1 MNFKLI
7 NNHILLTLETN
18 LGDKVCVFDTG
29 SPFTFFFDNV
39 SEYSIDGKV
48 YSIRQNPKA
57 AILAQFNSQFNSQ
70 IEEMI
75 GVAIDGFIGT
85 DSIANSSIVINFPN
99 KELHITSDTLQLE
112 NSIGMRDI
120 HGLPIFEI
128 SINGIVLRAAF
139 DSGAMYSFVSSHIV
153 DKLGLKPLNQTIM
166 DFNPMFGAFEISLFN
181 GEIKVGE
188 TNLGLQT
195 IAIGSGYDQSLQIL
209 GINAFIGID
218 ALKNSEVG
226 ISFIERC
233 IDVK

>member
-1 MNFKLI
+1 MRHWQTVVDSGIRTIIELRNEDHSDRLCRLCKQYGIRYFA
-7 NNHILLTLETN
+7 
-18 LGDKVCVFDTG
+18 F
-29 SPFTFFFDNV
+29 P
-39 SEYSIDGKV
+39 ID
-48 YSIRQNPKA
+48 SH
-57 AILAQFNSQFNSQ
+57 S
-70 IEEMI
+70 
-75 GVAIDGFIGT
+75 AIDGFIGT

-120 HGLPIFEI
+120 HGLPIFKI

-153 DKLGLKPLNQTIM
+153 DKLGLKPLNQTFM

-195 IAIGSGYDQSLQIL
+195 IAIGSGYNQSLQML
-209 GINAFIGID
+209 GIDAFIGID

>member
-29 SPFTFFFDNV
+29 SPLTFFFNNV

-48 YSIRQNPKA
+48 YSVRQNPMA
-57 AILAQFNSQFNSQ
+57 AMLAQFKPK

-166 DFNPMFGAFEISLFN
+166 DFNPMFGTFEISLFN

-195 IAIGSGYDQSLQIL
+195 IAIGSGYDQSLQML
-209 GINAFIGID
+209 GIDAFIGID

-233 IDVK
+233 IEVK

>member
-1 MNFKLI
+1 MNFRLI
-7 NNHILLTLETN
+7 NNHILINIETN

-29 SPFTFFFDNV
+29 SPLTFFFDNV
-39 SEYSIDGKV
+39 SEYTIEGRT
-48 YSIRQNPKA
+48 YSVRPNPLA
-57 AILAQFNSQFNSQ
+57 AMLAMVKPK

-75 GVAIDGFIGT
+75 GAAIDGIIGT
-85 DSIANSSIVINFPN
+85 DLILNNSVVINFPN
-99 KELHITSDTLQLE
+99 KELHITSDKLQFG
-112 NSIGMRDI
+112 NSNPMSDI

-128 SINGIVLRAAF
+128 SINGVKLRAAF
-139 DSGAMYSFVSSHIV
+139 DSGAMYSFVSSNSV
-153 DKLGLKPLNQTIM
+153 DKLGLKPLNRTFK

-195 IAIGSGYDQSLQIL
+195 VAIGSGYDQSLQMI
-209 GINAFIGID
+209 GVDAFIGND

-233 IDVK
+233 FEVK

>member
-1 MNFKLI
+1 MRNEDHSDRLCRLCKQYGIRYFA
-7 NNHILLTLETN
+7 
-18 LGDKVCVFDTG
+18 F
-29 SPFTFFFDNV
+29 P
-39 SEYSIDGKV
+39 ID
-48 YSIRQNPKA
+48 SH
-57 AILAQFNSQFNSQ
+57 S
-70 IEEMI
+70 
-75 GVAIDGFIGT
+75 AIDGFIGT

-112 NSIGMRDI
+112 KSIGMRDI

-153 DKLGLKPLNQTIM
+153 DKLGLKPLNQTFM

-195 IAIGSGYDQSLQIL
+195 IAIGSGYDQSLQML
-209 GINAFIGID
+209 GID

>member
-1 MNFKLI
+1 MRHWQTVVDCGIRTIIELRNED
-7 NNHILLTLETN
+7 HSDLLCRLC
-18 LGDKVCVFDTG
+18 KQ
-29 SPFTFFFDNV
+29 
-39 SEYSIDGKV
+39 
-48 YSIRQNPKA
+48 YSIRYFAFP
-57 AILAQFNSQFNSQ
+57 IDSHS
-70 IEEMI
+70 
-75 GVAIDGFIGT
+75 AIDGFIGT

-153 DKLGLKPLNQTIM
+153 DKLSLKPLNQTFM
-166 DFNPMFGAFEISLFN
+166 DFNPMFGAFETSLFN

-195 IAIGSGYDQSLQIL
+195 IAIGSGYDQSLQML
-209 GINAFIGID
+209 GIDAFIGID

-233 IDVK
+233 IEVK

>member
-1 MNFKLI
+1 MNFRLI
-7 NNHILLTLETN
+7 NNHILINIETN

-29 SPFTFFFDNV
+29 SPLTFFFDNV
-39 SEYSIDGKV
+39 SEYTIEGRT
-48 YSIRQNPKA
+48 YSVRPNPLA
-57 AILAQFNSQFNSQ
+57 AMLAMVKPK

-75 GVAIDGFIGT
+75 GAAIDGFIGT
-85 DSIANSSIVINFPN
+85 DLILNNSVVINFPN
-99 KELHITSDTLQLE
+99 KELHITSDKLQFG
-112 NSIGMRDI
+112 NSDPMSDI

-128 SINGIVLRAAF
+128 SINGVKLRAAF
-139 DSGAMYSFVSSHIV
+139 DSGAMYSFVSSNSV
-153 DKLGLKPLNQTIM
+153 DKLGLKPLNRTFK

-195 IAIGSGYDQSLQIL
+195 IAIGSGYDQSLQMI
-209 GINAFIGID
+209 GVDAFIGND

-233 IDVK
+233 LEVK

>member
-1 MNFKLI
+1 MNFRLI
-7 NNHILLTLETN
+7 NNHILINIETN

-29 SPFTFFFDNV
+29 SPLTFFFDNV
-39 SEYSIDGKV
+39 SEYTIEGRT
-48 YSIRQNPKA
+48 YSVRPNPLA
-57 AILAQFNSQFNSQ
+57 AMLAMVKPK

-75 GVAIDGFIGT
+75 GAAIDGFIGT
-85 DSIANSSIVINFPN
+85 DLILNNSVVINFPN
-99 KELHITSDTLQLE
+99 KELHITSDKLQFG
-112 NSIGMRDI
+112 NSDPMSDI

-128 SINGIVLRAAF
+128 SINGVKLRAAF
-139 DSGAMYSFVSSHIV
+139 DSGAMYSFVSSNSV
-153 DKLGLKPLNQTIM
+153 DKLGPKPLNRTFK

-195 IAIGSGYDQSLQIL
+195 IAIGSGYDQSLQMI
-209 GINAFIGID
+209 GVDAFIGND

-233 IDVK
+233 LEVK